1 MGKVRPLRSHTSVLV
16 ADDLMESWVIHMEA
30 AGTSQRT
37 ITIYTTQVKAWR
49 AWCEA
54 TDQAPLLTRD
64 SVVGFLAA
72 ERARGMAANTVKT
85 RFRGLNVLANW
96 LNNEGLVSGSPLR
109 GVKIPNAVVDPPP
122 VLTDDEMS
130 ALLKAC
136 GGRRFIDRRD
146 AAIARLLMDTGM
158 RASECVDMSLDD
170 LSLRNKTVTVVG
182 KGGRTRTIPFG
193 GKAAVA
199 LDRYMRARRLHKY
212 ADRTDLWLSER
223 GALGYDGLAYA
234 MEQRAIAAGVEGFHL
249 HRLRHTLA
257 HRWMAAGGS
266 ELGLQDIAGWT
277 SSAMIARYGA
287 SARAER
293 AAAEAR
299 RLNLNEDL

>member
-1 MGKVRPLRSHTSVLV
+1 MGKVRPLRSHTSVPIV
-16 ADDLMESWVIHMEA
+16 DDLMESWVIHMEA

-85 RFRGLNVLANW
+85 RFRGLSVLASW
-96 LNNEGLVSGSPLR
+96 LNNEGLTQGNVLK
-109 GVKIPNAVVDPPP
+109 GVKVATPVTDPPP
-122 VLTDDEMS
+122 VLDEEEL
-130 ALLKAC
+130 ALLLKAC
-136 GGRRFIDRRD
+136 SGRRFIDRRD
-146 AAIARLLMDTGM
+146 SAIARLLMDTGM
-158 RASECVDMSLDD
+158 RASECVGLELDD
-170 LSLRNKTVTVVG
+170 LSLRNKTVTVTG
-182 KGGRTRTIPFG
+182 KGGRKRTIPYG
-193 GKAAVA
+193 GKTAVA
-199 LDRYMRARRLHKY
+199 IDRYVRLRRVHKY
-212 ADRTDLWLSER
+212 ADSKALWLSER
-223 GALGYDGLAYA
+223 GALKYDGLAYA
-234 MEQRAIAAGVEGFHL
+234 MEQRAKVAGIQGFHL

-266 ELGLQDIAGWT
+266 ELGLQDIGGWS

-293 AAAEAR
+293 AASESR

>member
-1 MGKVRPLRSHTSVLV
+1 
-16 ADDLMESWVIHMEA
+16 MEA

-37 ITIYTTQVKAWR
+37 STIYFYLTQVNAWR
-49 AWCEA
+49 AWCED
-54 TDQAPLLTRD
+54 TEQAPLLTRD
-64 SVVGFLAA
+64 SAVGFLAA

-85 RFRGLNVLANW
+85 RFRGLIVLANW
-96 LNNEGLVSGSPLR
+96 LNNEGLTPGNVLK
-109 GVKIPNAVVDPPP
+109 GVKVPTPVTDPPP
-122 VLTDDEMS
+122 VLDEGELT

-136 GGRRFIDRRD
+136 NGQRFVDRRD

-158 RASECVDMSLDD
+158 RASECVGLALEDVST
-170 LSLRNKTVTVVG
+170 RNKTVTVNG
-182 KGGRTRTIPFG
+182 KGGRKRTIPYG
-193 GKAAVA
+193 GKTAVA
-199 LDRYMRARRLHKY
+199 IDRYLLLRRMHRY
-212 ADRTDLWLSER
+212 AQSKALWLGER
-223 GALGYDGLAYA
+223 GPLKYDGLAYA
-234 MEQRAIAAGVEGFHL
+234 MEQRAQTAGLEGFHL

-266 ELGLQDIAGWT
+266 ELGLQHMAGWS

-299 RLNLNEDL
+299 RLSLNEER